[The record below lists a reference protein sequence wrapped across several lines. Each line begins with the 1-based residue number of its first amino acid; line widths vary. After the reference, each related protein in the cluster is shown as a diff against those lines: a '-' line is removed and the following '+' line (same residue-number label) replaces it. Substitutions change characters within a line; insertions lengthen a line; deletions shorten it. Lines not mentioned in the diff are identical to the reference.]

1 MSFYQT
7 IDSQYKLSPD
17 STSIIN
23 GNRNVIENKI
33 RNELT
38 DLIPILDFVTSQ
50 IAEKYDLITNMQ
62 PRKAAIIEV
71 LASNTCISCV
81 EKEFKNH
88 SFQQIDNIYCELH
101 KLATSILTE
110 KLHKNFIE
118 NNQKV
123 VIATEAKI
131 KYGTADVLI
140 TPSNYTTKLPS
151 KPLEVLIEV
160 KTGFSV
166 SIPQLLRYLID
177 NNSRIILLW
186 RIRNE
191 QVLLLEGTEIQQLTI
206 QFVKTIISRADRLLQ
221 ESNFVCNHRSKPQEW
236 TPNSQQLQYTLN
248 DFSRGIIKTLPTLT
262 KKVVE
267 EFEKRTKNTT

>member
-7 IDSQYKLSPD
+7 IDSQYKAP
-17 STSIIN
+17 TNISIIN
-23 GNRNVIENKI
+23 GNGNLIENRI

-38 DLIPILDFVTSQ
+38 DLTPILDYVISQ
-50 IAEKYDLITNMQ
+50 IAEKYDLITNTQ

-71 LASNTCISCV
+71 LASNTCISCA
-81 EKEFKNH
+81 EKELKNH
-88 SFQQIDNIYCELH
+88 CFQRIDNIYCELH
-101 KLATSILTE
+101 KLATSLLTE

-118 NNQKV
+118 NGQKV
-123 VIATEAKI
+123 VISTEAKI
-131 KYGTADVLI
+131 KYGTADILI

-151 KPLEVLIEV
+151 KPLEVVIEV
-160 KTGFSV
+160 KTGLSV

-236 TPNSQQLQYTLN
+236 TPNSQQLQYTLD
-248 DFSRGIIKTLPTLT
+248 DFSRGIIKTLPVVTEMIKTLVE
-262 KKVVE
+262 KKGNKVA
-267 EFEKRTKNTT
+267 